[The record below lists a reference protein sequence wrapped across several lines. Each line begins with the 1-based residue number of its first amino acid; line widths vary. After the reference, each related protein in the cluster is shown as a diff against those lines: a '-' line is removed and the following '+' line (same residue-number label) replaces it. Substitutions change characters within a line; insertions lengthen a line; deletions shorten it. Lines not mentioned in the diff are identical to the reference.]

1 MKNFKKMLS
10 IMVLTLMLIPL
21 VSFAQERQAGQVD
34 AVKNDISDQTSEVQ
48 ILDENKDLL
57 DEVEENMDRSQDKLN
72 EDLSRAG
79 EKIKENNMSEQAK
92 NKVKRKAN
100 EMAQERKGKVANA
113 VQEMLAVAARSGGIG
128 QEISVIAQEQKENQ
142 EVIEAKMEEVKR
154 RGRLKKFFFGSDYKS
169 INAIEDILENRSEKF
184 SELKGMT
191 QDLPREVDA
200 EKLESQIQKI
210 EEVKTELEQELE
222 QETKGFS
229 LFGWLNKMINR

>member
-154 RGRLKKFFFGSDYKS
+154 RGKLKKFFFGSDYKS